1 MTLLNSFSRRSGQSS
16 TLDWPAI
23 FAPLAQHTSYEA
35 RLDALLK
42 LLGRATSL
50 PVVALYLA
58 DSPES
63 RFHLVRLHR
72 PTPERKAPAT
82 QPGPR
87 VGFLGGAL
95 GSRGREPVDAQAVEL
110 VELDEALF
118 SDSVISVAAGLSL
131 DLPRRDEYGTLS
143 VISTPIG
150 SLYSVPLIREGT
162 QIGLLQVGP
171 VSDRPRR
178 SLRKA
183 MTRAAVPLAHA
194 IALAR
199 EQALLKEQLTTYE
212 TRSDVSRQMLR
223 SAFEL
228 SEFLN
233 LLLDLAVKASG
244 TQAGFIALADESGA
258 IRLHT
263 DVNLPEGL
271 LDGVD
276 LTPGT
281 GFLEWLDEAE
291 RSLYVSNF
299 AKAAELGIQAI
310 LAVPLVEEERLL
322 GILGLM
328 NLDGGRTPAE
338 HSLTLLGIFA
348 EQIQMVLGNVLLF
361 EAFNQRFT
369 DTLHALSLA
378 LDARYPYSA
387 GHHRRV
393 TDWALAIGRELG
405 LSETQLEDL
414 RVAGLGHDVGMCGIV
429 EAEHGFQA
437 DFYHPTIGGAM
448 FDLLPNGQAISRIVA
463 THHEWYDGWG
473 FPAGLKGDAIPIGG
487 RIMAL
492 AEFITEST
500 TADPI
505 RAAFSPPKLIEE
517 IETRRGRQFDPAVV
531 DAWRDVFDRQRGQA
545 PIGTPFQPCHRFK
558 GEPEAACDTCPARG
572 ATAPC
577 WTIPDVRCTLH
588 GDPDC
593 ANCFIYLE
601 ALDRAEAAG
610 EGLPAP
616 APRQARKRIDH
627 TR

>member
-1 MTLLNSFSRRSGQSS
+1 MTPLDSLSRRLSFGQASA
-16 TLDWPAI
+16 LDWPAI
-23 FAPLAQHTSYEA
+23 FAPLAQHTNYEA

-42 LLGRATSL
+42 VLGRATGL
-50 PVVALYLA
+50 PIIALYLA
-58 DSPES
+58 DSPEG

-72 PTPERKAPAT
+72 PTPERKASETA

-95 GSRGREPVDAQAVEL
+95 GSRGQEPLGAQAVEL

-118 SDSVISVAAGLSL
+118 ADSVASVTAGLSL

-143 VISTPIG
+143 VISSPIG

-162 QIGLLQVGP
+162 QIGLVQVGP
-171 VSDRPRR
+171 IPDKPGRG
-178 SLRKA
+178 LRKLMA
-183 MTRAAVPLAHA
+183 SAAVPLAHA
-194 IALAR
+194 IALAG
-199 EQALLKEQLTTYE
+199 EQALLKDQLIAYE

-228 SEFLN
+228 GEFLN

-263 DVNLPEGL
+263 AVELPDGL
-271 LDGVD
+271 LAGVD

-291 RSLYVSNF
+291 RSFYVSDF
-299 AKAAELGIQAI
+299 LKAADLGIQAI
-310 LAVPLVEEERLL
+310 LAVPLVDEERLL

-328 NLDGGRTPAE
+328 NLEGGRTPAE

-348 EQIQMVLGNVLLF
+348 EQIQLVLGNVLLF

-405 LSETQLEDL
+405 LSESQLEDL

-429 EAEHGFQA
+429 EVEHGFQA
-437 DFYHPTIGGAM
+437 DFYHPTIGGTM
-448 FDLLPNGQAISRIVA
+448 FDLLPNSQAISEIIA

-505 RAAFSPPKLIEE
+505 QAAFSPSKLIEE

-545 PIGTPFQPCHRFK
+545 PIGSPFQPCHQFK
-558 GEPEAACDTCPARG
+558 GEPEAACAACPARG
-572 ATAPC
+572 AAAPC
-577 WTIPDVRCTLH
+577 WTIPDVRCIHH

-601 ALDRAEAAG
+601 ALARAKAAG
-610 EGLPAP
+610 EELPAT
-616 APRQARKRIDH
+616 APRR
-627 TR
+627 

>member
-1 MTLLNSFSRRSGQSS
+1 MAPSDSLSRRLSFGQSS

-23 FAPLAQHTSYEA
+23 FALLAQHTDYEA
-35 RLDALLK
+35 RLGALLDVV
-42 LLGRATSL
+42 GRSTGL
-50 PVVALYLA
+50 PVIALYLA
-58 DSPES
+58 DSPEG

-72 PTPERKAPAT
+72 PTPERKASETT

-95 GSRGREPVDAQAVEL
+95 GSRGQEPVDAQAVEL

-118 SDSVISVAAGLSL
+118 TDSVISVTSGLSL

-143 VISTPIG
+143 VISSPLG
-150 SLYSVPLIREGT
+150 SLYSVPLIREGLSPV
-162 QIGLLQVGP
+162 QIGMVQVGP
-171 VSDRPRR
+171 IPDKPGRG
-178 SLRKA
+178 LRKLMA
-183 MTRAAVPLAHA
+183 SAAAPLTHA
-194 IALAR
+194 VALAR
-199 EQALLKEQLTTYE
+199 EQAQLQEQLTAYE
-212 TRSDVSRQMLR
+212 TRADVSRQMLR

-228 SEFLN
+228 GEFLN

-244 TQAGFIALADESGA
+244 TQAGFIALADESGT
-258 IRLHT
+258 IRLHA
-263 DVNLPEGL
+263 DVNLPDGL
-271 LDGVD
+271 LDGLD
-276 LTPGT
+276 LTPGA
-281 GFLEWLDEAE
+281 GFLEWLDEVE
-291 RSLYVSNF
+291 RSLYVADF
-299 AKAAELGIQAI
+299 LKAAELGIQAI
-310 LAVPLVEEERLL
+310 LAVPLVDEERLL
-322 GILGLM
+322 GVLGLM

-348 EQIQMVLGNVLLF
+348 EQIQLVLGNVLLF
-361 EAFNQRFT
+361 EAFNQRFA

-378 LDARYPYSA
+378 LDARYPYNA

-393 TDWALAIGRELG
+393 TAWALAIGRKLG

-437 DFYHPTIGGAM
+437 DFYHPTIGGTM
-448 FDLLPNGQAISRIVA
+448 FDLLPNSQAISEVIA

-505 RAAFSPPKLIEE
+505 QAAFPPPKLFEE
-517 IETRRGRQFDPAVV
+517 IETRRGRQFDAAVV

-545 PIGTPFQPCHRFK
+545 PIGSPFQPCHQFK
-558 GEPEAACDTCPARG
+558 GEPEAACAACPARE
-572 ATAPC
+572 ATVPC
-577 WTIPDVRCTLH
+577 WTIPDVRCTRH

-601 ALDRAEAAG
+601 AMDRAKAAG
-610 EGLPAP
+610 EELPAP
-616 APRQARKRIDH
+616 APR
-627 TR
+627 